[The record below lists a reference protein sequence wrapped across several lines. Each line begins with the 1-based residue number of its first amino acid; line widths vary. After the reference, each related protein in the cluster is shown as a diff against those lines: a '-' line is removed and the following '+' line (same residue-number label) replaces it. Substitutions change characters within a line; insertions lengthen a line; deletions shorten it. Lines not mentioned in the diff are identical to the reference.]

1 MLWLC
6 LYPTRLSLESL
17 DAADRPDVAIVQSK
31 GNRRWIV
38 DTTASCAAG
47 MELGTALALYSLTQ
61 IERRPD
67 AERAALEQLAYFAYT
82 LGAPVHI
89 VTEEPR
95 WFGDTP
101 LGAVLVEVSASL
113 SLFGGLDAL
122 RRHVNER
129 IGEQSL
135 TVRPGLAPTIEGA
148 LLAAQAG
155 LVFDSIS
162 RFRSWL
168 KRQPLTTLRLPE
180 QAISVCTGSGM
191 QTAGDVLRIPAES
204 LARRFGQAV
213 PRYLRR
219 LLGKAADPRPAVVP
233 PETFARRWQ
242 MLGVIETVEG
252 LLFPLRRLFVE
263 LEQYLRARDSGLMR
277 FHIDL
282 LHEDHSRSVVDVG
295 LSMASREATHF
306 LLITRQR
313 FERVELPGGVVELT
327 LRAEAFVAPNVAQ
340 HDLFDNAA
348 KRLQDWNTLIEK
360 LRARWGAEAIWSV
373 APASDH
379 RPERAWRKLK
389 PGADEAAIES
399 PPRPTWLLPEPMEIE
414 RPVELI
420 GTPERIAVGW
430 WEAPTERDYF
440 EARAKD
446 GRKLWV
452 YQDKHSQR
460 WLLHGFWS

>member
-1 MLWLC
+1 MGRTGKPFASAHW
-6 LYPTRLSLESL
+6 RLQ
-17 DAADRPDVAIVQSK
+17 PDIILTGK
-31 GNRRWIV
+31 GI
-38 DTTASCAAG
+38 ASGYA
-47 MELGTALALYSLTQ
+47 
-61 IERRPD
+61 
-67 AERAALEQLAYFAYT
+67 
-82 LGAPVHI
+82 
-89 VTEEPR
+89 
-95 WFGDTP
+95 P

-113 SLFGGLDAL
+113 TLFGGLDAL

-148 LLAAQAG
+148 LLAAQVG

-191 QTAGDVLRIPAES
+191 QTAGDVLRVPAES
-204 LARRFGQAV
+204 LARRFGQTV

-282 LHEDHSRSVVDVG
+282 LHENHSRSVVDLG

-327 LRAEAFVAPNVAQ
+327 LRAEAFAAPNVAQ

-379 RPERAWRKLK
+379 RPERAWRKLQ
-389 PGADEAAIES
+389 PGADEAAMES
-399 PPRPTWLLPEPMEIE
+399 PPRPTWLLPEPREIE
-414 RPVELI
+414 RPAELI

-452 YQDKHSQR
+452 YQDKHSLR
-460 WLLHGFWS
+460 WLLHGIWS